1 MRSGHGHSDPDDHGN
16 SNDYNCGDK
25 DDAYFG
31 EIRDRDD
38 PALDDGNYYDE
49 DDDGD

>member
-1 MRSGHGHSDPDDHGN
+1 MRSGHGHCDHD
-16 SNDYNCGDK
+16 DYNCGDE

-38 PALDDGNYYDE
+38 PTLGDGNYYDE